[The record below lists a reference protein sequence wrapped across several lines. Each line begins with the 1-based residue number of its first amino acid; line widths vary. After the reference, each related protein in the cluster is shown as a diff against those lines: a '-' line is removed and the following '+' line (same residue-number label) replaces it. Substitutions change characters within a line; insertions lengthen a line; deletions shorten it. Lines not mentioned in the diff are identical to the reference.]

1 MIGARWRRAALAC
14 MACVSAVLW
23 ASAGEAGRQVTL
35 QTAIPATQVLPQQ
48 DALITID
55 ADARKQPVGRAELQ
69 FDLKALPT
77 GARLENC
84 ALRVVLGTS
93 VKDGDYTGVYIQLK
107 AQNPASRQWE
117 IKAGRNLPPGTEKDT
132 ALLLRD
138 PALCE
143 ALTPGGRTQLRLETE
158 SRETAAKIYGDIVPI
173 DVPPDVAARTFR
185 FSPAYA
191 PRLVVGYSIDAATL
205 ADAEWSQI
213 RRDAQHTGRS
223 PGRLYD
229 PAASYFPTKYTV
241 RPLVTPKSPAVN
253 VLRQSPLLF
262 GGGVWA
268 VFNPAL
274 NDYRIRGLTAAGSPL
289 RETRNALPQPKF
301 IAAGPRGPIYY
312 VTEQHIAAFPS
323 DGSAV
328 TAPATDRDYAL
339 TYLVLGQLA
348 RISSPSRG
356 PAPSEMTALESIREV
371 PTTAA
376 DGTIYFVTQSFIRA
390 YTAQPI
396 KRELWRYP
404 TGDVSV
410 GPVTLSEDER
420 TAYVLFGGKFSRLVA
435 LDAATGECRWSQPF
449 PKPIV
454 FEENKTMPIPVVA
467 GQNIFV
473 TRQAPVADALY
484 LIRDEPPPAGEG
496 SVLVRTSTACERSD
510 APGGIE
516 TIEGNDIPTPVV
528 GPGREAFYLK
538 SGGLCWARGRGEG
551 ACINRYDLDPS
562 RPLACTADDVRGVR
576 LIVGDSSG
584 GSTLLASKGNKPI
597 DNATHLYG
605 LDPGKSSLLV
615 FSLVWDNSKSLLASC
630 QKAQLPGLG
639 PNLILAPDGTL
650 YNQSPQGEVQRIVA
664 AEFGSVP
671 DAMRDVTLTR
681 ALLEKDTGITFRA
694 PKELLLEPGLSVPA
708 GSDLTLVAG
717 QRIVFPAGFSVA
729 SGARLRAR
737 AGF

>member
-1 MIGARWRRAALAC
+1 MIGARWRRAVLAC
-14 MACVSAVLW
+14 IAGVSAVLW
-23 ASAGEAGRQVTL
+23 ASASEAGRQVTL
-35 QTAIPATQVLPQQ
+35 QTAIPATQVLPQK
-48 DALITID
+48 DALVTID

-69 FDLKALPT
+69 FDLKALPL

-84 ALRVVLGTS
+84 ALRVVLGAS
-93 VKDGDYTGVYIQLK
+93 VKDGDYTGVYVQLK
-107 AQNPASRQWE
+107 AQNPGSRQWE

-143 ALTPGGRTQLRLETE
+143 ALTPGGKTQLRLETE
-158 SRETAAKIYGDIVPI
+158 SRETAAKIYGDIVP
-173 DVPPDVAARTFR
+173 DNVSPDVAARTFR

-191 PRLVVGYSIDAATL
+191 PRLVLSYTIDAATL

-229 PAASYFPTKYTV
+229 PAASYFPTKYAV
-241 RPLVTPKSPAVN
+241 RPLVTPKSPAVTA
-253 VLRQSPLLF
+253 LRQSPLLF

-268 VFNPAL
+268 VFSPAL
-274 NDYRIRGLTAAGSPL
+274 NDFRIRGLTAAGGPL

-328 TAPATDRDYAL
+328 TAPATVRDYAL

-348 RISSPSRG
+348 RINPASG
-356 PAPSEMTALESIREV
+356 EPAPAGTTAVESIREV
-371 PTTAA
+371 PTIAA

-410 GPVTLSEDER
+410 GAVTLSEDER

-435 LDAATGECRWSQPF
+435 LDAATGECRWSQPL

-454 FEENKTMPIPVVA
+454 FEENTTMPIPVVA

-484 LIRDEPPPAGEG
+484 VIRDEPPPAGEG

-510 APGGIE
+510 TPGGIE
-516 TIEGNDIPTPVV
+516 AIEGNDIPTPVV

-538 SGGLCWARGRGEG
+538 SGDLCWARERGEG

-562 RPLACTADDVRGVR
+562 RPLACTADDLRGVR

-615 FSLVWDNSKSLLASC
+615 LSLVWDDSRSLLATC

-650 YNQSPQGEVQRIVA
+650 YNQSPQGDVQRIVA
-664 AEFGSVP
+664 AELGSVP

-717 QRIVFPAGFSVA
+717 ERIVFPAGFSVQP
-729 SGARLRAR
+729 GARLRAR